1 MFAVASPT
9 IEENVRKF
17 DIGKCLL
24 VHFTRNQRKCTPTP
38 MHVAGQTVEAV
49 DSAKYLGMI
58 LDRRLR
64 FHEQVEAAVAKGTAA
79 TMAIARLT
87 RPTLGLPHKHE
98 RQLYRAV
105 VIPKVEYAAP
115 VWYNPIRPR
124 DTGKGRKG
132 SVRFARQIG
141 RVQRLAA
148 RLICGGFP
156 CFETVDA
163 MYTSSETPSP
173 PMYLHNIETIDAT
186 PIDPT
191 WNPDFTTHIA
201 RNKDDAAAEL
211 LTTLRVGP
219 GGIGAAAVLML
230 PDGRSEELMVYLG
243 PNTEHIVV
251 YDGELAG
258 AILATE
264 LADHL
269 PHARSGQAIVE
280 FSNKR
285 TAWLRKRHPNLR
297 LHINWAPRHWDMKK
311 AMNARTCWRSEQ
323 RKMDLPVSASAA
335 HQAYK
340 ARIAKERARWQAES
354 PHSKRIRRF
363 DKTPPRPKV
372 LRWYKDLSRQA
383 CSLITQLRN
392 GHAGY
397 LARHVPENIESRR
410 VPCSIPSFTIGATG
424 RTERPRPV
432 EALHQSIGTDLAK
445 RSKCALRL
453 AEI

>member
-1 MFAVASPT
+1 MENLGDPNITWAGDVDDAMFAVASPT

-132 SVRFARQIG
+132 SVGFARQIG

-148 RLICGGFP
+148 RLICGGFRTTAADFLSYHADLLYP
-156 CFETVDA
+156 SKSASITQSSTRLSASPLSPHTTPSTACFETVDA

-219 GGIGAAAVLML
+219 VHIFGWLGV
-230 PDGRSEELMVYLG
+230 PGR
-243 PNTEHIVV
+243 H
-251 YDGELAG
+251 
-258 AILATE
+258 
-264 LADHL
+264 
-269 PHARSGQAIVE
+269 R
-280 FSNKR
+280 
-285 TAWLRKRHPNLR
+285 
-297 LHINWAPRHWDMKK
+297 
-311 AMNARTCWRSEQ
+311 C
-323 RKMDLPVSASAA
+323 
-335 HQAYK
+335 
-340 ARIAKERARWQAES
+340 
-354 PHSKRIRRF
+354 RRG
-363 DKTPPRPKV
+363 T
-372 LRWYKDLSRQA
+372 Y
-383 CSLITQLRN
+383 
-392 GHAGY
+392 
-397 LARHVPENIESRR
+397 
-410 VPCSIPSFTIGATG
+410 ATG
-424 RTERPRPV
+424 RPLGGAHGLPWT
-432 EALHQSIGTDLAK
+432 
-445 RSKCALRL
+445 
-453 AEI
+453 